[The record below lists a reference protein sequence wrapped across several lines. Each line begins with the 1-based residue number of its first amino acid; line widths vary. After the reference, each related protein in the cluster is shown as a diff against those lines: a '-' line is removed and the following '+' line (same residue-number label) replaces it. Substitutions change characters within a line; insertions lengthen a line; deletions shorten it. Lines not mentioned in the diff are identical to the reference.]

1 MYDDDVYRHVV
12 HFVVTVAVLLMV
24 LPPVF
29 DAFDT
34 WDKRPEFPM
43 VGRNTETNI
52 VVFTADLGMCMVV
65 AWASICLMQWL
76 VTLLAPCLP
85 QIFSAPRG
93 PEVRATEYLLLLFS
107 PPWRD
112 VSLRI

>member
-1 MYDDDVYRHVV
+1 MYRHVV
-12 HFVVTVAVLLMV
+12 HFVATVAVLLMV

-43 VGRNTETNI
+43 VGHNTETNI
-52 VVFTADLGMCMVV
+52 VVFTADLGMCVVV
-65 AWASICLMQWL
+65 AWASIYLMQWL
-76 VTLLAPCLP
+76 VTLFAPYLP
-85 QIFSAPRG
+85 QIFSAPHG
-93 PEVRATEYLLLLFS
+93 PEVRATEYLLWLFS
-107 PPWRD
+107 PPWRV

>member
-1 MYDDDVYRHVV
+1 MYRHVV
-12 HFVVTVAVLLMV
+12 HFVATLAVLLMV
-24 LPPVF
+24 LPPVL
-29 DAFDT
+29 DTFDT
-34 WDKRPEFPM
+34 WDKRPELPI

-52 VVFTADLGMCMVV
+52 VVFTADLAMCMVV

-76 VTLLAPCLP
+76 VTLLARCLL
-85 QIFSAPRG
+85 QIFSAPPR

-107 PPWRD
+107 PPWRV

>member
-1 MYDDDVYRHVV
+1 VYRHVV
-12 HFVVTVAVLLMV
+12 HFVATVAVLLMV

-52 VVFTADLGMCMVV
+52 VVWTADLAMCLVV
-65 AWASICLMQWL
+65 AFESICLMQWL
-76 VTLLAPCLP
+76 VRLFAPYLL
-85 QIFSAPRG
+85 QIFSVPLG

-107 PPWRD
+107 PPWRV